1 LRIKP
6 SVALIAIIL
15 AATLHPAHGQAR
27 VEAIQPSE
35 GAGATVLGDSGVKVL
50 GATRPPVEP
59 LAPPLPDDDPPPI
72 SEDLSESGEEITE
85 EPPPTYR
92 TMCVRLCDG
101 YFYPMSYAV
110 APDLF
115 ERDRTRCEASCPG
128 TSMELFYGE
137 TAVEATGKLQS
148 RRTGEFYAD
157 LPAAFLHRKTGGK
170 VPANCTCTVPRKG
183 VNIIAGE
190 PPRGDDEPNIL
201 GEISGPISRTRA
213 GSKKALVVP
222 IVPSGS
228 VVEMPL
234 PGGMKPSPPET
245 TASPPPGKRRIR
257 VVSPE
262 LLPDRSGA
270 EDQQDR
276 VPRQGP

>member
-27 VEAIQPSE
+27 VEAIQPLE

-50 GATRPPVEP
+50 GATRPPLEP
-59 LAPPLPDDDPPPI
+59 LAERLPTDDLPPI
-72 SEDLSESGEEITE
+72 SEDLTESVGEIAE
-85 EPPPTYR
+85 ETLPTYR

-110 APDLF
+110 GPDLF

-148 RRTGEFYAD
+148 RRTGAFYAD
-157 LPAAFLHRKTGGK
+157 LPAAFLHQKVGGR

-183 VNIIAGE
+183 VDIIAGE

-201 GEISGPISRTRA
+201 GEISGPIS
-213 GSKKALVVP
+213 KAPASSNKAVVVP

-234 PGGMKPSPPET
+234 PGAVKALPPDIPADLPSGE
-245 TASPPPGKRRIR
+245 RRVR

-262 LLPDRSGA
+262 LPPDRSGA
-270 EDQQDR
+270 ADPQDPVQQLGR
-276 VPRQGP
+276 